1 MKHRSSGW
9 QSNKDAN
16 SHVPVKAATSIYS
29 ALFKINSTKPV
40 SVVTLLI
47 NNNIN
52 SLENLKQCFKI
63 TVSCNKYR
71 SEITT

>member
-1 MKHRSSGW
+1 MKQRSSDW
-9 QSNKDAN
+9 KSNSDAN
-16 SHVPVKAATSIYS
+16 SHVPVKAATSIS
-29 ALFKINSTKPV
+29 SVLFQINSAKPV

-47 NNNIN
+47 SNNIN
-52 SLENLKQCFKI
+52 SLENLKQGFRI